1 MSNLYKFNQDTQIDE
16 FGVDHSNFSLRD
28 EIEYNTMR
36 ANQSMPKQQNPVRQI
51 VGAVADI
58 TRNYF
63 DMKRDN
69 TVGADDYFHCKAN
82 YEAANHGPWGE
93 LTAQIVGDTKE
104 GFDYLKNRFYK
115 GFSYPDALSDY
126 LHDKDVNLQGR
137 QLSKNP
143 LYSNSIEACQYQR
156 VKDINEKY

>member
-16 FGVDHSNFSLRD
+16 FGVNHSNFSLRD

-36 ANQSMPKQQNPVRQI
+36 ANQSMPKQQNPVRQ
-51 VGAVADI
+51 V
-58 TRNYF
+58 
-63 DMKRDN
+63 
-69 TVGADDYFHCKAN
+69 
-82 YEAANHGPWGE
+82 
-93 LTAQIVGDTKE
+93 VGDTKE